1 MDKIPVLN
9 KGYKFRLYPT
19 EEQKI
24 FFAKSFGCVRFIYNR
39 MLRDRIDYYKKTGKS
54 LNNTPAK
61 YKQEFEWLKEVDSL
75 ALCNAQMNL
84 NKAYTNFFNGSGFP
98 RFKSKKHNKNSY
110 STNNQKGSIR
120 IENGKIKLPKIGWV
134 KVKLHRMIEEK
145 IKTVTISKT
154 PSGKY
159 YVSIMTECENQVL
172 HKVPQ
177 IFLGL
182 DYAMNGL
189 YVSSNGE
196 SANYPKYFRKAQ
208 KKLSRLQRKFS
219 RSKIGSKNR
228 EKLRIRLSR
237 VYEKVTNRR
246 RDFLQKLSTKL
257 VKEYDA
263 IVIEDLDL
271 KAMSKRKK
279 GKKFSFGKSISDNGF
294 GMFTE
299 MLGYKLERAGKTL
312 VKIDK
317 WYPSSQICSECG
329 YKNVET
335 KDLSIREW
343 VCPKCGT
350 KHNRD
355 VNAAKNIRNEGK
367 RIIKVP

>member
-1 MDKIPVLN
+1 MDKELVIN
-9 KGYKFRLYPT
+9 KGYKFRLYPNAS
-19 EEQKI
+19 QKI

-39 MLRDRIDYYKKTGKS
+39 MLRDRIDYYKETGKS
-54 LNNTPAK
+54 LNNTPAE
-61 YKQEFEWLKEVDSL
+61 YKKEFEWLKEVDSL

-98 RFKSKKHNKNSY
+98 RFKSKKRSKNSY
-110 STNNQKGSIR
+110 STNNQKGSIK

-134 KVKLHRMIEEK
+134 KVKLHRMIEGT

-159 YVSIMTECENQVL
+159 FVSIMTECENQVF

-189 YVSSNGE
+189 FVSSNGE
-196 SANYPKYFRKAQ
+196 SANYPKYFRKVQ
-208 KKLSRLQRKFS
+208 KKLARIQRKFA
-219 RSKIGSKNR
+219 RNKIGSNNR
-228 EKLRIRLSR
+228 EKLRIKLSR
-237 VYEKVTNRR
+237 VYEKVTNCR

-263 IVIEDLDL
+263 IVVEDLDL
-271 KAMSKRKK
+271 KAMSKHKK
-279 GKKFSFGKSISDNGF
+279 GRKFSFGKSISDNSF
-294 GMFTE
+294 GMFTN
-299 MLGYKLERAGKTL
+299 MLKYKLKWAGKTL
-312 VKIDK
+312 VKINK
-317 WYPSSQICSECG
+317 WYPSSQLCSECG
-329 YKNVET
+329 YQNVET
-335 KDLSIREW
+335 KDLSVREW
-343 VCPKCGT
+343 ICPKCGA

-355 VNAAKNIRNEGK
+355 VNAAINIRNEGK
-367 RIIKVP
+367 RIINVP